1 MTRRRSTSRTTSHPH
16 GRRMSRRALTSL
28 AAVGGILVSLG
39 ATAPDASA
47 ATGGGSWEL
56 DETSGSVA
64 SDGSG
69 NGNDGNVRGGVV
81 MGVPGHDGTAFD
93 FHASGS
99 WVEVPSSGSLSPG
112 TADFTVSA
120 WVNLDTTPGS
130 GQSYDVVR
138 KGVGGT
144 DGGEFDL
151 QIVNHGY
158 VRCIAKDS
166 SGEEGSVRG
175 PSVSV
180 ADGQWHQLSC
190 ARSGSTWA
198 ATVDGTTVATR
209 ADLGSIGN
217 TKSLAIGSKY
227 GRGNQTL
234 GAVDDV
240 QLTFEGSTPP
250 PPAPASSTGFRAHW
264 TFTETG
270 SPPPVLVDSSGND
283 NDGTPHGGIVGN
295 GTKYT
300 FNGTGR
306 VEVPSSATLNPGTA
320 SFSYTVTFTTKLP
333 ASGTD
338 FDVLRK
344 GFASTSG
351 GEYKVEVLN
360 VNGSA
365 KAFCLVKDT
374 SKHVGRI
381 RGGGTTLADGK
392 SHTVTCSKTSTGVTI
407 KVDAQTPRSR
417 TVSGGLG
424 SVSNTAPLTIGAK
437 ADSGGDWFIGTLSD
451 ASVS

>member
-1 MTRRRSTSRTTSHPH
+1 MV
-16 GRRMSRRALTSL
+16 TSL

-64 SDGSG
+64 SDSSG
-69 NGNDGNVRGGVV
+69 NGNDGSVRGGVV
-81 MGVPGHDGTAFD
+81 MGVPGHTGTAFD

-99 WVEVPSSGSLSPG
+99 WVEVPSSDSLNPG

-120 WVNLDTTPGS
+120 WVSSDTTPGS

-138 KGVGGT
+138 KGLGGT
-144 DGGEFDL
+144 DGGEFAL
-151 QIVNHGY
+151 QIVNHGLA
-158 VRCIAKDS
+158 RCVAKDS
-166 SGEEGSVRG
+166 SGDQGSVRG
-175 PSVSV
+175 PAVNV
-180 ADGQWHQLSC
+180 TDGQWHSLAC
-190 ARSGSTWA
+190 TRSGSTLA
-198 ATVDGTTVATR
+198 VTVDGTTVSTEAG
-209 ADLGSIGN
+209 LGSIGN
-217 TKSLAIGSKY
+217 SKALAIGSRY
-227 GRGNQTL
+227 GNGHSVL
-234 GAVDDV
+234 GSVDDV
-240 QLTFEGSTPP
+240 QLSFEGSAPPPP
-250 PPAPASSTGFRAHW
+250 PPASITGLRAHW

-270 SPPPVLVDSSGND
+270 SPPPVLDDSSGNG
-283 NDGTPHGGIVGN
+283 NDGTPHGGIVGD

-306 VEVPSSATLNPGTA
+306 VEVPSSASLNPGTA
-320 SFSYTVTFTTKLP
+320 SFSYTVSFTTKLP

-374 SKHVGRI
+374 NKHVGRI
-381 RGGGTTLADGK
+381 RGRGTTLADGK

-407 KVDAQTPRSR
+407 KVDGLTPRTR